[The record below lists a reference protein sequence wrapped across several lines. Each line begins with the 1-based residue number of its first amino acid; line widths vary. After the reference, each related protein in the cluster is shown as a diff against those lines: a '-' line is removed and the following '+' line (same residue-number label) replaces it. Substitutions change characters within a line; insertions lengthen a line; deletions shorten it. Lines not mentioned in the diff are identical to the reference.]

1 MTGPR
6 AAGAPAILKLA
17 ADRDLSPRR
26 IWGVFRAQLPLVM
39 VVTVPSLFLVLAEV
53 GVLSTSAA
61 IDASLF
67 FGMFLLFCVSFLL
80 GVHHRGAYEPRS
92 STVSWERAW
101 VLWS

>member
-1 MTGPR
+1 
-6 AAGAPAILKLA
+6 
-17 ADRDLSPRR
+17 
-26 IWGVFRAQLPLVM
+26 M

-80 GVHHRGAYEPRS
+80 GVHHQRGI
-92 STVSWERAW
+92 RAAL
-101 VLWS
+101 VYGLLGAGMGAVVIGLEAAVH